1 MTTSYHTS
9 KQNTTP
15 ISIPYSIK
23 VHSQLAQV
31 IISGKEF
38 TRAFALWLMLRSS
51 DNSGHVDK
59 QSVIDL
65 ALLHTG
71 KAQSTVYS
79 WLSQGEG
86 IFWNSSN
93 DRLWLI
99 GKEKVFDHFLGEGVR
114 PGKVILVP
122 SELILTSRLHIVRSN
137 LSATWVTN
145 DHGKIMSRIGRKNI
159 LQAGIPERTQQS
171 YDQTSGVKV
180 KPIIVRSEQQKKQ
193 LPNLYIRPDS
203 FYTLNTDKRL
213 KRQFFGFRGTDFNVA
228 ESAKVNNN
236 LDSFS
241 RVEKHGIPN
250 ESQNKF
256 GGNRTYFSDKD
267 KAVEVAEYR
276 RNQNI
281 RLPVYLLHN
290 QNSNDPQIISSWLH

>member
-38 TRAFALWLMLRSS
+38 TRSFVLWLMLRSS
-51 DNSGHVDK
+51 NNSGHIDK

-65 ALLHTG
+65 ALQTG
-71 KAQSTVYS
+71 KALSTVYT

-86 IFWNSSN
+86 IFWNSN
-93 DRLWLI
+93 NGKLWLI

-171 YDQTSGVKV
+171 YDQTSGIKV
-180 KPIIVRSEQQKKQ
+180 KPIIVQSQKEKKQ
-193 LPNLYIRPDS
+193 LPNQYFRPDS
-203 FYTLNTDKRL
+203 FYTLNTNKRL
-213 KRQFFGFRGTDFNVA
+213 KHQFFDYRGTDFNVA
-228 ESAKVNNN
+228 ERAEVSNN

-241 RVEKHGIPN
+241 RIEKYGVPN

-256 GGNRTYFSDKD
+256 GGTRIYFSDKD

-281 RLPVYLLHN
+281 SLPVYLLHN